1 MKQKIVSV
9 STRNSDSG
17 HDIRAGAV
25 SRRGAL
31 RLSGLVGIGA
41 LAPHLLSACG
51 GDGEA
56 AVDPRIGFS
65 YPDVADYST
74 LSWTD
79 AFRAAHD
86 KFSREYAFG
95 EWKGVDWPGLYNRYQ
110 ARILQAQA
118 AADEGAY
125 YLALHQYVCSIPDG
139 HLGLTAKDSAVPTA
153 LAKALAGGGFGMA
166 VAELDDRRVVAAA
179 VIPHG
184 PADLAGI
191 AVGAE
196 IIGWDG
202 QAARVAIGSI
212 DVGAIPYKIL
222 TGAPGGESPQA
233 TREHYRLE
241 QARLLTRGAVG
252 AAIEVVFRNPISP
265 MSRTASLVAVDDAGQ
280 TFSLLNFAA
289 RPELS
294 DQIDYRIL
302 PQGYGYV
309 LVRMEHDLA
318 NPSDP
323 TRIYQEFRKAVASF
337 VNAKVPGVIIDLRG
351 NYGGSDQLAADMCG
365 FFYTTP
371 SFYEAQEYFDK
382 RDGHFLRITLSER
395 GPDPFVSQLSIVPQS
410 PYYAGPVVVLVN
422 PFTKS
427 SGEGPPLYISQLA
440 SGKVI
445 GFHGTNGSFGMVGGN
460 IALPGGYA
468 IEYAFG
474 RSVDQRGRIQ
484 LDSRDGVGGVAPNLR
499 VPMTIDNVLAFAAGT
514 DVVLEYAI
522 TYLGSSASR

>member
-1 MKQKIVSV
+1 MPFSA
-9 STRNSDSG
+9 RNSDTDHAS
-17 HDIRAGAV
+17 RVGAV
-25 SRRGAL
+25 SRRDAL

-41 LAPHLLSACG
+41 LAPHLLSACTG
-51 GDGEA
+51 GDEA
-56 AVDPRIGFS
+56 TVDPRIGFD
-65 YPDVADYST
+65 YPDLADYST

-79 AFRAAHD
+79 AFKAAHD

-95 EWKGVDWPGLYNRYQ
+95 EWKGVDWPGLYDRYQ
-110 ARILQAQA
+110 ARITQAQT
-118 AADEGAY
+118 AADESAY
-125 YLALHQYVCSIPDG
+125 YLALHQYLCSIPDG
-139 HLGLTAKDSAVPTA
+139 HLSLTAKDSAVPTA
-153 LAKALAGGGFGMA
+153 LAKALAGGSYGMA
-166 VAELDDRRVVAAA
+166 VAELDDKRVIAAA

-196 IIGWDG
+196 IIGWGG
-202 QAARVAIGSI
+202 QAARTAIGSI

-241 QARLLTRGAVG
+241 QARLLTRGAIG
-252 AAIEVVFRNPISP
+252 AAIKVVFRNPVSP
-265 MSRTASLVAVDDAGQ
+265 ASRTASLVAVDDGGQ
-280 TFSLLNFAA
+280 TFSMLDFAA

-318 NPSDP
+318 NPGDP

-337 VNAKVPGVIIDLRG
+337 VSAKVPGVIIDLRG

-365 FFYTTP
+365 FFYATP

-382 RDGHFLRITLSER
+382 RDGHFLRITLSDR
-395 GPDPFVSQLSIVPQS
+395 GPDPFVSQLSIMPQS
-410 PYYAGPVVVLVN
+410 PHYAGPVVVLVN

-440 SGKVI
+440 SAKVI
-445 GFHGTNGSFGMVGGN
+445 GFHGTNGSFGMVGGV
-460 IALPGGYA
+460 IALPAGYA

-484 LDSRDGVGGVAPNLR
+484 LDSRDGVGGVAPNPR

-522 TYLGSSASR
+522 TYLGGGASR